1 MKTVPIAN
9 HIDARDILLKDFTC
23 GQRDY
28 IIHKLY
34 PIIKKTLVHFI
45 AEATRENEIVER
57 PEEQKELPEAK
68 VEQDKAIT

>member
-1 MKTVPIAN
+1 MSFVPIAN
-9 HIDARDILLKDFTC
+9 NVDAKDSLLKDFTC

-34 PIIKKTLVHFI
+34 PIIKKTLVHFV

-57 PEEQKELPEAK
+57 AEILVQEKDIELFKP
-68 VEQDKAIT
+68 

>member
-1 MKTVPIAN
+1 MTTVPTAN
-9 HIDARDILLKDFTC
+9 NIEARDSLLKDFTS

-45 AEATRENEIVER
+45 AEATRENEIIE
-57 PEEQKELPEAK
+57 PIEEQKELPEVK